1 VMMPGVDGWSV
12 LSRIKADPALCA
24 IPVVMVTAVD
34 QRNLA
39 ASLGAADYM
48 LKPVD
53 WTRFSGVMDRYR
65 SPGTNTR
72 GAVLIVEDDP
82 VARLS
87 MRQSLEDDGWSVAEA
102 EDGEQGLRSAASTP
116 PHVAVLDLNMP
127 VMDGFTFLRRFRELP
142 GCAVVPVM
150 VLTGRTLS
158 AEDRLA
164 LRGASQVLNAGDL
177 SSGDLVERLRLLT
190 LPEAKDS

>member
-1 VMMPGVDGWSV
+1 MMPGVDGWSV
-12 LSRIKADPALCA
+12 LSQIKADPELCA
-24 IPVVMVTAVD
+24 IPVVMVTAVE

-65 SPGTNTR
+65 SSGTNTR

-82 VARLS
+82 IARLS

-102 EDGEQGLRSAASTP
+102 EDGEQALRSAASTP
-116 PHVAVLDLNMP
+116 PQVAVLDLNMP

-142 GCAVVPVM
+142 GCAATPVM

-190 LPEAKDS
+190 LPTVIGE